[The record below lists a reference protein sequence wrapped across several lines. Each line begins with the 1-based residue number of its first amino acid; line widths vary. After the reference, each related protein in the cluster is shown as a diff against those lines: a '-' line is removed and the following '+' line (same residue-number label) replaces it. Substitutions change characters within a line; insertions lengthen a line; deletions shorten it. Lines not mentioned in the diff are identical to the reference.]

1 MRPRSFSRSS
11 MGTGIRGARHGT
23 GARGFSRASLPGQ
36 GAGRPAV
43 NGNGYQF
50 AGDKKRLESVA
61 KRAIASKRWT
71 DKQIRVNN
79 GEPRG
84 TNRRSIN
91 TGGDVSAL
99 RGNYRT
105 ERRFSNERNFY
116 SADSRAEGGSGQ
128 SPKNPFA

>member
-1 MRPRSFSRSS
+1 M
-11 MGTGIRGARHGT
+11 
-23 GARGFSRASLPGQ
+23 
-36 GAGRPAV
+36 
-43 NGNGYQF
+43 NGSGYQF
-50 AGDKKRLESVA
+50 AGDKKRLEAVA

-84 TNRRSIN
+84 TGRRSIN

-99 RGNYRT
+99 RGAYRSQ
-105 ERRFSNERNFY
+105 RRFSNEKSFY